1 MRRRAARAAACSAA
15 LLALAAA
22 LPATA
27 LADPFTDIAGSL
39 NEWLVGTLLAPVI
52 NGLFQGSLTLIS
64 SINATTLLTTPFRSL
79 FGHGTAIWAAADGVR
94 QTVVLPVAHSLLAL
108 VMLVQLVHVSERVD
122 GSATMPAV
130 REVVQLGVVFVVL
143 SWLINSSGEICE
155 AVFDDLAR
163 VSAAVA
169 GGEAMRDV
177 SIQTVGGDA
186 IRDFNALGP
195 LLVTALATYLFAA
208 TAQVLAP
215 LVCYARAIQ
224 LYAYLM
230 LSPIPFALLGF
241 DETRQMGV
249 NFVRNFCA
257 LCLAGTVM
265 AFVLSVFPAL
275 VNMVAADVTQAPM
288 TDPASAVL
296 WPLKLITMCLLLI
309 VSLVRSGSWAREVL
323 GG

>member
-143 SWLINSSGEICE
+143 SWLINSAGEICE

-208 TAQVLAP
+208 TAQVLAQ

>member
-1 MRRRAARAAACSAA
+1 MRRRAAGAAAFAA
-15 LLALAAA
+15 AILALGAA

-39 NEWLVGTLLAPVI
+39 NEWLVGTLLAPII
-52 NGLFQGSLTLIS
+52 NGLYQGSLTLIS
-64 SINATTLLTTPFRSL
+64 SINVTTLLATPFRSL

-94 QTVVLPVAHSLLAL
+94 QAVVLPVAHSLLAL

-122 GSATMPAV
+122 GAATMPAV
-130 REVVQLGVVFVVL
+130 REVAQLGVAFVVL

-155 AVFDDLAR
+155 AIFDDLAR

-177 SIQTVGGDA
+177 SIPAVGGDA
-186 IRDFNALGP
+186 IKDFNALGP

-208 TAQVLAP
+208 TAQVLAQ
-215 LVCYARAIQ
+215 LVCYARALQ

-275 VNMVAADVTQAPM
+275 VNMVAADVTQAHV
-288 TDPASAVL
+288 TDPASATL
-296 WPLKLITMCLLLI
+296 WPLKLITICLLLI
-309 VSLVRSGSWAREVL
+309 VSLIRSGSWAREVL